1 MSTKRAIE
9 EKQNRFIIAVKM
21 LAWLDGHLGVVTSST
36 VLEMLSEDAW
46 QIAAKESG
54 HKSGNPSD
62 KTRELVFKLAVLREE
77 HE

>member
-21 LAWLDGHLGVVTSST
+21 LAYLDLHLGVVTSSAM
-36 VLEMLSEDAW
+36 LEMLSEDAW
-46 QIAAKESG
+46 SFAAKEAG
-54 HKSGNPSD
+54 HKTGNPSETTKD
-62 KTRELVFKLAVLREE
+62 LVFKLAVLREE

>member
-1 MSTKRAIE
+1 MSTKKAIE

-21 LAWLDGHLGVVTSST
+21 LVWFDGNFGVVTSAT
-36 VLEMLSEDAW
+36 MLDMLSDDAW